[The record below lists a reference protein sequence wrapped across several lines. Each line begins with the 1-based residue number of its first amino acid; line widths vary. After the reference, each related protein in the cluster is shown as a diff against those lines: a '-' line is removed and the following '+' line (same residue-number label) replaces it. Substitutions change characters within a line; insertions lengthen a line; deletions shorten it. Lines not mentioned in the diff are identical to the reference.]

1 MQTCPSCSAP
11 LSLGATDCAVCGH
24 LLSAG
29 SEVRAPSSA
38 RLVAAGIAA
47 ALWVG
52 FTSVALL
59 WVYPVLLVAAL
70 LGGLA
75 VARHASRASPKA
87 LLLLALP
94 LSVSALWL
102 WHVAK
107 VNHDFGSAILFVGAA
122 QTALLLVPALVWPR
136 RRS

>member
-1 MQTCPSCSAP
+1 MRAAS
-11 LSLGATDCAVCGH
+11 
-24 LLSAG
+24 SAG
-29 SEVRAPSSA
+29 
-38 RLVAAGIAA
+38 LVVAGIAA

-52 FTSVALL
+52 FASVALL
-59 WVYPVLLVAAL
+59 WVYPILLVVAL

-75 VARHASRASPKA
+75 VARHASRAAPKA
-87 LLLLALP
+87 LLFLALP
-94 LSVSALWL
+94 LAMSVLWL
-102 WHVAK
+102 WREAK